1 MGCYEKE
8 KMYSMIIPPDTD
20 LSDEELVRRCQAELP
35 HNTQSY
41 ELLVQ
46 RHMNRI
52 YAIVYRVVSNQE
64 EAEDI
69 TQEIFLKI
77 YHHVRNFEQHASF
90 PTWLYR
96 IATNSALDALDKQ
109 KRRRENNFFAKGQRS
124 AKQEEDIDQVNLQAS
139 TKEGPEE
146 KILQMELRECIN
158 QVLKKLNREQA
169 HLLVMRDFEELSYDE
184 ITQILEVGLSA
195 VKMRIHR
202 ARLAFQQIFLQI
214 CDKASLAFSIVS
226 HHESPPEGE
235 KR

>member
-1 MGCYEKE
+1 MYEKE
-8 KMYSMIIPPDTD
+8 KMYSMIIPQDTD
-20 LSDEELVRRCQAELP
+20 LSDEELVRRCKVELP

-41 ELLVQ
+41 EILVQ

-52 YAIVYRVVSNQE
+52 YAIVYRVVSNGE

-77 YHHVRNFEQHASF
+77 YHHVKKFEQHASF
-90 PTWLYR
+90 STWLYR
-96 IATNSALDALDKQ
+96 IATNSALDALDKEKQ
-109 KRRRENNFFAKGQRS
+109 RREKSFFVKGKIS
-124 AKQEEDIDQVNLQAS
+124 TEQEENVDRGDLPAP

-169 HLLVMRDFEELSYDE
+169 YVLVMRDFEDLSYDE
-184 ITQILEVGLSA
+184 ITKILGVGLSS

-226 HHESPPEGE
+226 RSEAPSEEE
-235 KR
+235 KG

>member
-1 MGCYEKE
+1 
-8 KMYSMIIPPDTD
+8 MIIPPDTD
-20 LSDEELVRRCQAELP
+20 LSDEELVRRCKTELP

-52 YAIVYRVVSNQE
+52 YTIVYRVVFNQE

-69 TQEIFLKI
+69 TQEIFLKV
-77 YHHVRNFEQHASF
+77 YHHVKKFEQHSSF
-90 PTWLYR
+90 STWLYR

-109 KRRRENNFFAKGQRS
+109 KRRRENSFFAKGQIS
-124 AKQEEDIDQVNLQAS
+124 VKQEERVDQVELQAV

-146 KILQMELRECIN
+146 KILQLELRECIN
-158 QVLKKLNREQA
+158 HVLEKLNRDQA
-169 HLLVMRDFEELSYDE
+169 HVLVMRDFEDLSYDE
-184 ITQILEVGLSA
+184 ITKILGVGLST

-226 HHESPPEGE
+226 HSEASSDGE

>member
-1 MGCYEKE
+1 
-8 KMYSMIIPPDTD
+8 MIIHPDTN
-20 LSDEELVRRCQAELP
+20 LSDEELVRRCKAELP
-35 HNTQSY
+35 HNAQSY

-52 YAIVYRVVSNQE
+52 YTIVYRVVSNRE

-77 YHHVRNFEQHASF
+77 YHHVKKFEQQASF
-90 PTWLYR
+90 STWLYR
-96 IATNSALDALDKQ
+96 IATNSALDALDKE
-109 KRRRENNFFAKGQRS
+109 KHRREKSFFAQGHIR
-124 AKQEEDIDQVNLQAS
+124 AKQEENVDQMDLQTS

-146 KILQMELRECIN
+146 KILQLELRECIN
-158 QVLKKLNREQA
+158 HVLKKLNREQA
-169 HLLVMRDFEELSYDE
+169 YLLVMRDFEDLSYDE
-184 ITQILEVGLSA
+184 ITKILGVGLSS

-202 ARLAFQQIFLQI
+202 ARLAFQQVFLQI

-226 HHESPPEGE
+226 RHESPSEGE